1 MKKLLEAFGLAL
13 CAVLVLTVSIF
24 ALVVADPTL
33 ESNCPHENLVWKA
46 DSSEH
51 WKECEDCGEEIPC
64 SRKQHLLSYGHCD
77 CEAYA
82 IYEE

>member
-13 CAVLVLTVSIF
+13 CGVLAVSVSII
-24 ALVVADPTL
+24 AIVAVTP
-33 ESNCPHENLVWKA
+33 EENNCSHDNLVWKA

-51 WKECEDCGEEIPC
+51 WKECEDCGEEFPR